1 MTDPSARDREVAENL
16 SDLENENAAAMRICD
31 LIPGARWGDPFVRA
45 QCWTIAR
52 WHLNALAAARAEGAK
67 AERGVCEGELRSIS
81 ALIDYWHFARPDD
94 ATRRHHDCS
103 CHMCADLVRWLKASG
118 MVRTPTPDDLPAWSF
133 ARRVNKRAHGGEA
146 DHA

>member
-1 MTDPSARDREVAENL
+1 MTDPSARDREVAR
-16 SDLENENAAAMRICD
+16 DLYAAAKVAFMLAGPSGEKDVEHRI
-31 LIPGARWGDPFVRA
+31 A
-45 QCWTIAR
+45 
-52 WHLNALAAARAEGAK
+52 HALAAARAEGAK
-67 AERGVCEGELRSIS
+67 AERGVCEGELRAIS

-146 DHA
+146 DHDEA